1 MTKIYQV
8 TLRGPNGE
16 DGGATATLE
25 LPATPYQ
32 LLDALDRLRLT
43 SPNDAAVEVNS
54 YGAFP
59 QTSASIPDNAD
70 LLQLNALA
78 ERLASLD
85 AGQRTAFLGLLRI
98 EEAKSEQPLPLSRLL
113 DIAEHTENCFV
124 ADAATDEAL
133 GRFYCDNGFIDPVN
147 SVPDDAYE
155 LLDFAKVGRQMRE
168 AEGGVFSQGRY
179 VVQNEDIPWRDRDIR
194 LEKPEYIIQG
204 TIRHINTDVPAEIT
218 FPISGAELRNRL
230 AQVGADSW
238 RMVIFQCGD
247 CAVPGLE
254 RQIECA
260 DNPESINRFANSLK
274 MLENR
279 ELAKYKALITLVPRG
294 DLDSA
299 AELLES
305 LDEYVL
311 DRDTPS
317 PQDAAKGFLRDRL
330 GISEAELLEKYLDLN
345 SYGKEI
351 MDIRNEISTEYG
363 SLSRQDGLPVLVPDD
378 GQEQTGMEI
387 QF

>member
-16 DGGATATLE
+16 DGGAAATLE

-59 QTSASIPDNAD
+59 QTGASIPDNAD

-85 AGQRTAFLGLLRI
+85 AGQQTAFLGLLRI

-194 LEKPEYIIQG
+194 LERPEYIIQG
-204 TIRHINTDVPAEIT
+204 TIRHINMDVPVEIT

-260 DNPESINRFANSLK
+260 DDPESINRFANSLK
-274 MLENR
+274 MLDNR
-279 ELAKYKALITLVPRG
+279 ELAKYKALITLVPCG

-330 GISEAELLEKYLDLN
+330 GISEAEFLEKYLDLN

-363 SLSRQDGLPVLVPDD
+363 NLSRQDGLPILVPGD